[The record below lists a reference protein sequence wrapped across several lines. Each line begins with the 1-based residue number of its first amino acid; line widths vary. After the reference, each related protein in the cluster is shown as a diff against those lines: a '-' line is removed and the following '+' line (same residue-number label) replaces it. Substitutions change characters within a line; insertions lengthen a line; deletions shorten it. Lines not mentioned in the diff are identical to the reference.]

1 MDKALLKER
10 FRKAASSY
18 ETEAVTQR
26 DIAARLWSMTQ
37 TVIDPAGCAEILE
50 IGCGTGFLT
59 RNYIHNTGKQV
70 TLNDIYDI
78 SDSFTDIPKARFLI
92 GDAEQTE
99 WNNSFDLILS
109 ASSIQWFSNLDT
121 FFAKCD
127 ESLNPDGIIALST
140 FGPQNFIEI
149 REAGG
154 KSLNYMSIEELT
166 EKFSAH
172 FDILAVKEETI
183 TLRFPDVRNILRHIK
198 NTGVMGG
205 LGNGASLRELIAFES
220 RFRTLWMHHGYAP
233 LTYHPV
239 YLIGKKKEK
248 SAERQ

>member
-18 ETEAVTQR
+18 ETEAITQR
-26 DIAARLWSMTQ
+26 EIAGKLWSMTQ
-37 TVIDPAGCAEILE
+37 PVIDPHNCTEILE

-59 RNYIHNTGKQV
+59 RNYIDLIGERI

-78 SDSFTDIPKARFLI
+78 SAKFSNTDKTRFLI

-99 WNNSFDLILS
+99 WNSSFDLILS
-109 ASSIQWFSNLDT
+109 ASTIQWFCNLDT
-121 FFAKCD
+121 FFAKCN
-127 ESLNPDGIIALST
+127 ESLNPDGVIALST
-140 FGPQNFIEI
+140 FGPQNFIEV
-149 REAGG
+149 RESGG
-154 KSLNYMSIEELT
+154 KSLNYMSMEELT

-172 FDILAVKEETI
+172 FNIIAVKEETI
-183 TLRFPDVRNILRHIK
+183 SLRFPDVRSILRHIK

-205 LGNGASLRELIAFES
+205 LGSGASLRELIAFEN
-220 RFRTLWMHHGYAP
+220 RFKTLWMHHGYAP

-239 YLIGKKKEK
+239 YLIGKKKE
-248 SAERQ
+248 R

>member
-18 ETEAVTQR
+18 DTEAVTQR
-26 DIAARLWSMTQ
+26 EIACKLWSMTQ
-37 TVIDPAGCAEILE
+37 NLIDPADCAEILE

-59 RNYIHNTGKQV
+59 RNYIDHMGKQV
-70 TLNDIYDI
+70 TLNDIYDVSANF
-78 SDSFTDIPKARFLI
+78 SDITKARFLI

-109 ASSIQWFSNLDT
+109 ASAIQWFNNLDA
-121 FFAKCD
+121 FFAKCN
-127 ESLNPDGIIALST
+127 ESLNSEGVIALST

-149 REAGG
+149 RESGG
-154 KSLNYMSIEELT
+154 KSLNYMSKTELT

-172 FDILAVKEETI
+172 FDILYVYEETI
-183 TLRFPDVRNILRHIK
+183 TLRFPDVRSILRHIK

-205 LGNGASLRELIAFES
+205 LGNGASLRELIAFEK
-220 RFRTLWMHHGYAP
+220 RFEAHWMHHDYAP

-239 YLIGKKKEK
+239 YLIGKKKEEK
-248 SAERQ
+248 R